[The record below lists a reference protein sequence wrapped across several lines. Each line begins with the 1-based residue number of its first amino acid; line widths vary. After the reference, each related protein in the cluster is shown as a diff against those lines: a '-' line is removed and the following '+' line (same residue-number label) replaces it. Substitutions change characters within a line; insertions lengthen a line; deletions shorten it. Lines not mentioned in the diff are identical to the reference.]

1 MVDVIKVKELT
12 VWGMQVVHSEME
24 VCSYLSVS
32 CQSKCPHN
40 PLEKLLAWVVT
51 IKCEKSR
58 ASHWL
63 PM

>member
-32 CQSKCPHN
+32 CQSKCPHS
-40 PLEKLLAWVVT
+40 PLEKLLAGMG
-51 IKCEKSR
+51 CYNQ
-58 ASHWL
+58 
-63 PM
+63 M